1 LKDCHRG
8 GHCHSKHSR
17 TAGCIRSSPRDIW
30 QPEEGLPL
38 VVSIRC
44 KRTYRCW
51 FDRSGA
57 VALLEAALLG
67 WVLAAVAGIMVSIS
81 LDELVP
87 VAKSSDTECLPIVG
101 LIAGMLL
108 MAISPWMLK

>member
-1 LKDCHRG
+1 VVQLPFLK
-8 GHCHSKHSR
+8 
-17 TAGCIRSSPRDIW
+17 P
-30 QPEEGLPL
+30 
-38 VVSIRC
+38 
-44 KRTYRCW
+44 
-51 FDRSGA
+51 
-57 VALLEAALLG
+57 ALLG

-87 VAKSSDTECLPIVG
+87 VAKSSDTEYLPIVG